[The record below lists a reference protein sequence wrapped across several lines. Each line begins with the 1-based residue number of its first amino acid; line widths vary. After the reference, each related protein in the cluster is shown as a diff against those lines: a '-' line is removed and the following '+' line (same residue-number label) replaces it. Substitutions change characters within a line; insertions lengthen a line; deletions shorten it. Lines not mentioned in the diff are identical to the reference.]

1 MADTPQITGQVS
13 SSNDPFSPEAHD
25 PMPCFLAW
33 FAEAQTSEPNDP
45 NAMALATA
53 TPTGQPSVRMVLL
66 KEVSDAEF
74 VFYTNAQSRKGD
86 ELRANPHAALCM
98 HWKSLRRQVRI
109 EGALA
114 EVSPERAD
122 AYFRSRSRPSQ
133 LSAAAS
139 DQSRPLADR
148 ATLEARAAELA
159 QRYPDKVP
167 RPAHWTGF
175 AVRAERLEFWRSGEH
190 RLHDRMLYSRAG
202 DGWERT
208 RLYP

>member
-1 MADTPQITGQVS
+1 MADIPQVAPQNASTT
-13 SSNDPFSPEAHD
+13 DPFSPEAGD
-25 PMPCFLAW
+25 PMLCFLAW
-33 FAEAQTSEPNDP
+33 FAEAQASEPNDP

-53 TPTGQPSVRMVLL
+53 TPTGLPSVRMVLL
-66 KEVSDAEF
+66 KEISDAEF

-86 ELRANPHAALCM
+86 ELRANPHAALCL

-109 EGALA
+109 EGPLL

-122 AYFRSRSRPSQ
+122 AYFRSRSRWSQ

-139 DQSRPLADR
+139 DQSRPLGDR

-159 QRYPDKVP
+159 QRYPDQVP

-175 AVRAERLEFWRSGEH
+175 AVRAERLEFWRSGDH
-190 RLHDRMLYSRAG
+190 RLHDRMLYTRAG
-202 DGWERT
+202 DRWERT